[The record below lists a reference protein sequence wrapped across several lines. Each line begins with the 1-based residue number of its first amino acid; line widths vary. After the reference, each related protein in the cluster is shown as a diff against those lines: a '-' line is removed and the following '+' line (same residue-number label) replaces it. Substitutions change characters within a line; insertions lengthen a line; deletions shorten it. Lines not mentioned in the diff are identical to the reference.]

1 MDTNCDDWENED
13 WESEDFVI
21 PILNT
26 DEQNKK
32 LEEKKLIEESN
43 KELVEDLFLDKKIE
57 IEKKVKKPLEIKKKE
72 KRKKFKSTLQ
82 NELKQKEISKRNK
95 EIKLKKQKE
104 IEIFGGDD
112 YDDEYLDYEDKCY
125 NKFDR

>member
-1 MDTNCDDWENED
+1 MDGNYDDWENED
-13 WESEDFVI
+13 WENEDFVI

-26 DEQNKK
+26 AEQNKK
-32 LEEKKLIEESN
+32 LEERRLIEESN

-57 IEKKVKKPLEIKKKE
+57 IEKKVNKPTEMKRE
-72 KRKKFKSTLQ
+72 KRKKSKSTLQ
-82 NELKQKEISKRNK
+82 NELKQKEISKKNK

-125 NKFDR
+125 NKLDL